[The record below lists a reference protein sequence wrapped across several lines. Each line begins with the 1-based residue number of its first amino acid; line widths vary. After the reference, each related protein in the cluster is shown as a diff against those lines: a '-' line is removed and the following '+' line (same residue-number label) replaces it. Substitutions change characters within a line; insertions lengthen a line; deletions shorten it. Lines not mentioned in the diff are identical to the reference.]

1 MADSDS
7 LIEARREMEICN
19 ACRYCEGFCAVF
31 PAMARERTFAS
42 ADLTYLANLCHNCQ
56 GCYYACQYAPPHP
69 FGVNVPQ
76 TFAVLRAESYRDYAW
91 PRPLAR
97 AFARNGLVVA
107 LTTAA
112 ALALVMMLLGLL
124 TAPGRLG
131 QAARGP
137 GAFYAIVPWGA
148 MSGIAI
154 ATLGF
159 SVAAMAVGGFRFWE
173 EAGRGGRPSA
183 RAVARGLH
191 DALTLKNLGG
201 GGHGCNDRN
210 EAFSQSR
217 RYLHHAMAYG
227 FLACFASTTTA
238 AFAAYAQGQPA
249 PYPWFSVPVVLGVLG
264 GAGLIIGTSGLIW
277 LKIAAN
283 RAAAAAELFGA
294 DLALLGLLWL
304 AAASGLLLLGFRAT
318 DAMGTLLALH
328 LGLILALFLLLPY
341 SKFIHALYRTLAL
354 IRNAADGAG

>member
-1 MADSDS
+1 MS
-7 LIEARREMEICN
+7 
-19 ACRYCEGFCAVF
+19 
-31 PAMARERTFAS
+31 
-42 ADLTYLANLCHNCQ
+42 
-56 GCYYACQYAPPHP
+56 
-69 FGVNVPQ
+69 GV
-76 TFAVLRAESYRDYAW
+76 
-91 PRPLAR
+91 
-97 AFARNGLVVA
+97 
-107 LTTAA
+107 
-112 ALALVMMLLGLL
+112 
-124 TAPGRLG
+124 
-131 QAARGP
+131 
-137 GAFYAIVPWGA
+137 AIV
-148 MSGIAI
+148 
-154 ATLGF
+154 TLGF
-159 SVAAMAVGGFRFWE
+159 SIAAMAVGGFRFWA
-173 EAGRGGRPSA
+173 EAGRRERPSG
-183 RAVARGLH
+183 RAIARGLH